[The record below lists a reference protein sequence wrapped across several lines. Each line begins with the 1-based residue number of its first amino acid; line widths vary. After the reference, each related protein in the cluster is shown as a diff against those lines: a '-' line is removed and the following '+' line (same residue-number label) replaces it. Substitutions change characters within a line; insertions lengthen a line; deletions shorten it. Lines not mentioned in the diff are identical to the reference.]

1 MSLKHLTIDGKDIN
15 IENTITNEFDNRFNN
30 FKSLITNLIC
40 PTFEKE

>member
-30 FKSLITNLIC
+30 FKLLITNLIC
-40 PTFEKE
+40 PTFGKE